1 MNIIKKNVIAA
12 LMIPALSACNQ
23 DKIDQ
28 ISSENEKLA
37 TRTTEL
43 NTEVEK
49 YLKTFNEI
57 EANLR
62 EIKAREDKLNLTAK
76 EGVEYQ
82 DGDNA
87 VAMVEDIKAINALM
101 AENKEKMAELQAS
114 LDQSGSEYKKMVNN
128 LNYRI
133 KQIDTEITQLKTNL
147 DSLNVENT
155 QLAQNIETLTKTVDT
170 LSFQKEENMATIEE
184 QQSTIA
190 EQTTSLNTA
199 YVAIGT
205 GKALA
210 DEEVV
215 VKEGGFLGIGSSEKL
230 NKKLNENAFSRI
242 DITEVKS
249 IPVSAKKVEL
259 ITTHPEGSY
268 QCLFDIIISC
278 MGTCK
283 FNSCISLLQVLFGEI
298 TQVIDIDLQYDLM
311 TFLQRNF
318 FYSFSHF
325 PIT

>member
-1 MNIIKKNVIAA
+1 MKTLNKYFIAA
-12 LMIPALSACNQ
+12 LMIPALASCNQ

-28 ISSENEKLA
+28 LSSENEQLA

-62 EIKAREDKLNLTAK
+62 EIKAREDKLNLSA
-76 EGVEYQ
+76 EDNVEYQ
-82 DGDNA
+82 NEDNA
-87 VAMVEDIKAINALM
+87 STMVEDIKAINALM
-101 AENKEKMAELQAS
+101 AENREKMAELQQS
-114 LDQSGSEYKKMVNN
+114 LDQAGSEYKKMVNN

-133 KQIDTEITQLKTNL
+133 KQKDTEIAEMKSNL
-147 DSLNVENT
+147 DSLNTENV
-155 QLAQNIETLTKTVDT
+155 QLSQNIETLTKTVDT

-184 QQSTIA
+184 QKSKID

-199 YVAIGT
+199 FVAIGT
-205 GKALA
+205 GKALE

-215 VKEGGFLGIGSSEKL
+215 VKEGGILGIGSTDKL
-230 NKKLNENAFSRI
+230 NKKLNENAFSKI

-268 QCLFDIIISC
+268 EFETSEDEKIEKLVILDP
-278 MGTCK
+278 TK
-283 FNSCISLLQVLFGEI
+283 FWEASKYLV
-298 TQVIDIDLQYDLM
+298 VKVD
-311 TFLQRNF
+311 
-318 FYSFSHF
+318 
-325 PIT
+325 